1 MPSSD
6 PKVRVYE
13 DLAEWEHQ
21 NGTPQARDRF
31 LILAADAALTAGLTE
46 EAERFR
52 SRLLEYNPHHLLR
65 PYPSLK
71 DAMKSSDVYSYIA
84 DLRGNYPLGE
94 SEQLLASLTG
104 KKPVD
109 GLPPLPEMP
118 PPPEPLRD
126 DYGAPAK
133 ATMLAVANRDAEAAE
148 LAARKMLRPRP
159 GAAADV
165 ETDTIE
171 EGDPEPVSPV
181 SVWLSD
187 ALFVMMFVA
196 GVALAVYTFARPFIP
211 VADGVLR

>member
-6 PKVRVYE
+6 HKVRVYE

-31 LILAADAALTAGLTE
+31 LILAADAALTAGLGD

-65 PYPSLK
+65 PYPTLK

-84 DLRGNYPLGE
+84 DLRGNYPLAE

-104 KKPVD
+104 KKSD
-109 GLPPLPEMP
+109 APPLPEMP

-133 ATMLAVANRDAEAAE
+133 ATMLAVGNRDAEAAE
-148 LAARKMLRPRP
+148 LAARKMLRMRGTTVP
-159 GAAADV
+159 GADV
-165 ETDTIE
+165 DDDAPD
-171 EGDPEPVSPV
+171 GDLEPASPV

-187 ALFVMMFVA
+187 ALFYTMFIA

-211 VADGVLR
+211 TPDGMLR